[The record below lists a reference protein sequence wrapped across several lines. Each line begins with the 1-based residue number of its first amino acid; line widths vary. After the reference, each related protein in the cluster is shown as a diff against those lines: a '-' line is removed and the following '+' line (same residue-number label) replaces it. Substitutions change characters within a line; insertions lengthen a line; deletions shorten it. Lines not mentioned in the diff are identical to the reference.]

1 MCNSAFRLFMSIVAK
16 GYHASLMNMAAPLL
30 ALAAAACF
38 GSALIVTQF
47 GLRHATPIA
56 GATVSVTFTLLVW
69 LTLSPFLLDLQG
81 WHLGALALFGLVGVF
96 YPAIVTLLTYESNR
110 QLGPTLTGAVSCTA
124 PLFAVVTAVLVLGER
139 LTLPSAAGGA
149 VIVAGLMLLTARAPL
164 ETAPGWRLLLPVSGA
179 LLRGVAQTLTKLG
192 LVLWPN
198 PFAAALVGYAASA
211 VVMWSTDAAVSRRQ
225 GRRITGAGIL
235 WFMAVGALNG
245 GAVLLMYYALDIGTV
260 SVVSPVVATYP
271 LFTMFFSAI
280 FLKTE
285 MLTPKGVAGVM
296 LAVCGVGVIVTA

>member
-1 MCNSAFRLFMSIVAK
+1 
-16 GYHASLMNMAAPLL
+16 MNMAAPLL

-81 WHLGALALFGLVGVF
+81 WHPGALALFGLVGVF
-96 YPAIVTLLTYESNR
+96 YPAIVTVLTYESNR

-124 PLFAVVTAVLVLGER
+124 PLFAVVTAVLVLGDR

-149 VIVAGLMLLTARAPL
+149 VIVAGLILLTARAPL
-164 ETAPGWRLLLPVSGA
+164 ERAPGWRLLLPVSGA

-198 PFAAALVGYAASA
+198 PFAAALVGYATSA

-225 GRRITGAGIL
+225 GRRITGPGIL
-235 WFMAVGALNG
+235 WFMAVGTLNG
-245 GAVLLMYYALDIGTV
+245 GAVLLMYHALDIGSV

-271 LFTMFFSAI
+271 VFTMLFSAI

-285 MLTPKGVAGVM
+285 MLTPRAVAGVM